1 MTQYTNRIEEIKEK
15 AKNIEKE
22 YKKQII
28 EEDEDRQKF
37 LEIQKQRM
45 RKIFLNYIIGIIEE
59 NIQNKKKVENIT
71 ILPSK
76 RLKYDN
82 EDDGL
87 DMFYNKTEEIFI
99 IRIHYKYEREDKDTK
114 YEIAPYE
121 VGYGVKSFN
130 DFMYMKCGEEEANSI
145 LLEGFLKVDFYIE
158 EPKRIIVTP
167 NYEY

>member
-1 MTQYTNRIEEIKEK
+1 MAQYTNRIEEIKEK

-22 YKKQII
+22 YEKQRIK
-28 EEDEDRQKF
+28 EEDRQKF

-45 RKIFLNYIIGIIEE
+45 RKIFLKYIIGIIEE

-99 IRIHYKYEREDKDTK
+99 IRIHYKNEREDKDIK
-114 YEIAPYE
+114 YEITPYE

-130 DFMYMKCGEEEANSI
+130 DFMYMRYAEEDANSI
-145 LLEGFLKVDFYIE
+145 LLGGFLKVDFYIE

-167 NYEY
+167 KYED